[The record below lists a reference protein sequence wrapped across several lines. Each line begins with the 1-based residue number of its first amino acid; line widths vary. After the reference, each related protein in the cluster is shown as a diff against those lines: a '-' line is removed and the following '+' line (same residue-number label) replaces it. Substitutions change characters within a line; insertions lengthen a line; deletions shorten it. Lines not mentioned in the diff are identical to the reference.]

1 MTVVLE
7 NVTRIVGAVPHISD
21 VSLAFEPGTLNVLLG
36 PTLSGKTS
44 LMRLMAGLDA
54 PTSGRVVVTAR
65 TSRASTSASA
75 TSPWSTSS
83 SSTIR
88 R

>member
-1 MTVVLE
+1 MLEMKKISKVVGGETHIHPTDLVLE
-7 NVTRIVGAVPHISD
+7 R
-21 VSLAFEPGTLNVLLG
+21 GTLNVLLG

-44 LMRLMAGLDA
+44 LMRLMAGLDKPA
-54 PTSGRVVVTAR
+54 SGSIFSTVPTLPAFRFRSAR
-65 TSRASTSASA
+65 L
-75 TSPWSTSS
+75 PWSISS